1 MGGLIVNAIAVGSY
15 FGGLLPD
22 QSCDG
27 LPLCRDVRLL
37 RLALLEALLR
47 CKDGEGQVGQASGCG
62 AEHLACHLHCGG
74 GRRRR
79 GRRDKRELEEGKLIE
94 RSDGEIVQS
103 SASSTRTRY
112 LYRAA
117 REACTGQHS
126 HRWDKHGEPC
136 FLLTP

>member
-1 MGGLIVNAIAVGSY
+1 MG
-15 FGGLLPD
+15 PD

-74 GRRRR
+74 GGRRR
-79 GRRDKRELEEGKLIE
+79 GRRDERELEEGELIE
-94 RSDGEIVQS
+94 RRDGELVQS
-103 SASSTRTRY
+103 STRD

-117 REACTGQHS
+117 RAQMGEAWGAMLPFDTV
-126 HRWDKHGEPC
+126 KYK
-136 FLLTP
+136 

>member
-47 CKDGEGQVGQASGCG
+47 CKSGEGQVGQASGCG

-74 GRRRR
+74 VGRRG
-79 GRRDKRELEEGKLIE
+79 GRRDERELEEGELIE
-94 RSDGEIVQS
+94 WRDGEIVQS
-103 SASSTRTRY
+103 SPSSTLTR
-112 LYRAA
+112 LVQSARAA
-117 REACTGQHS
+117 CTEQHA
-126 HRWDKHGEPC
+126 
-136 FLLTP
+136 